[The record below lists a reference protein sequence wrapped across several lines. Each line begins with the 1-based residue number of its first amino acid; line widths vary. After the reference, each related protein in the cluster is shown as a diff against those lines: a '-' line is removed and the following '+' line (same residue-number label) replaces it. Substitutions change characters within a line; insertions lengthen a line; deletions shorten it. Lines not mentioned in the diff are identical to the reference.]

1 MNSLLQLNM
10 QLIDI
15 HLLKIDFSLNKDF
28 KVDGENK
35 EVTFNPTIG
44 SRYDFKNDTNELVVF
59 IRLSQKNG
67 DVPYFFEVEVGG
79 LFKFKETPDP
89 KILET
94 FSTINCPAIVFPY
107 IRETVADITRRAGFP
122 SLHVGPIN
130 FIELAKRN
138 KEKNPTT

>member
-1 MNSLLQLNM
+1 M

-28 KVDGENK
+28 KVDGEKK
-35 EVTFNPTIG
+35 EVTFNPNIG
-44 SRYDFKNDTNELVVF
+44 LRSNFKNDTNELVVF

-89 KILET
+89 NILET
-94 FSTINCPAIVFPY
+94 FSTINCPAIIFPY
-107 IRETVADITRRAGFP
+107 IRETIADITRRAGFP
-122 SLHVGPIN
+122 PLHIAPIN

-138 KEKNPTT
+138 KEKKTTA